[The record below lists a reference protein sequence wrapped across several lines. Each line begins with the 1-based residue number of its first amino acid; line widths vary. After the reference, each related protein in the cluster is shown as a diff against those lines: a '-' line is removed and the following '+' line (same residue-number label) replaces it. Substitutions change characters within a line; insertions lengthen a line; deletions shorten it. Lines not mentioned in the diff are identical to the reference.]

1 VKLLSALFVATLL
14 LSGCSSNEASGQAAG
29 AEDQVSDGGSY
40 ADFDAVAEA
49 EALFADLDGAS
60 GESWSLGAEDPYE
73 GMPLL
78 IAYPES
84 AFDDPSQGCIVLAWD
99 PADYDYFQRLAE
111 LEDAGERMPG
121 EAIWMGSARGLD
133 VEVRAFNLNTSC
145 IEPIKQRLGWGT
157 DLLPT
162 FAFGTTDGGASGAD
176 SYEEVYVPSILGLQ
190 HKDVRWWL
198 SSNGYKFSIDI
209 KSKRI
214 DGKLSYNPSL
224 ACMQVGE
231 EFVFEQEPAPGSVAE
246 NSSSTRI
253 TGWVDCEIRQ

>member
-121 EAIWMGSARGLD
+121 EAIWMGSAGGLD

-145 IEPIKQRLGWGT
+145 IEPIKQRLGWGA

-162 FAFGTTDGGASGAD
+162 FAFPAEGASTGAD
-176 SYEEVYVPSILGLQ
+176 NGTEQVYMPSILGLKQ
-190 HKDVRWWL
+190 KDVSSWL
-198 SSNGYKFSIDI
+198 RSNGYNFGATIF
-209 KSKRI
+209 SKRS
-214 DGKLSYNPSL
+214 DGKLGNNSSK
-224 ACMQVGE
+224 ACLSQGE
-231 EFVFEQEPAPGSVAE
+231 QYVFDQSPAPGTLVQ
-246 NSSSTRI
+246 NSASAVL